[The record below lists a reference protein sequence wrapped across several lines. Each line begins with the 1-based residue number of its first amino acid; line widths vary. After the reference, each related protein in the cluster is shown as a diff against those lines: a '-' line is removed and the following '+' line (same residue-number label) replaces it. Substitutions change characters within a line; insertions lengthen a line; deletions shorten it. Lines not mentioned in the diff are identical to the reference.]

1 MKFCYQ
7 LSPLRLHATSFLKW
21 SKQFFRHPF
30 RSLTQPLSS
39 QILNR
44 FSTDQSTVDTN
55 IPYKLV
61 GLAFALVQLSSII
74 VLMSQVAWQVF
85 LFFVSIIS
93 ISIWHQAYYNTTA
106 KELVRMVE
114 VRKALILHHFSESI
128 TEATTIRCFNQE
140 DRFLRRNLS
149 LLDDYS
155 HVTFRNT
162 ATMEWL
168 CVQINFLFN
177 LVFFLVL
184 VILVSLLMSTIS
196 PRLAG
201 LEAIHGLNLNVLQ
214 A

>member
-1 MKFCYQ
+1 MHLFSYQ
-7 LSPLRLHATSFLKW
+7 VSLFSCPKLPGRSSF
-21 SKQFFRHPF
+21 
-30 RSLTQPLSS
+30 
-39 QILNR
+39 
-44 FSTDQSTVDTN
+44 
-55 IPYKLV
+55 
-61 GLAFALVQLSSII
+61 
-74 VLMSQVAWQVF
+74 
-85 LFFVSIIS
+85 FFVSIIS

-114 VRKALILHHFSESI
+114 VRKALILHHFLESI
-128 TEATTIRCFNQE
+128 IEATTIRCFNQE

-184 VILVSLLMSTIS
+184 AILVSLPRSTIS
-196 PRLAG
+196 PRLVG

-214 A
+214 AWVI